1 MKQKSLG
8 LNAVLNGI
16 KQCCSII
23 FPLITFPYISRAIEN
38 GRMARYIEEYVSEA
52 LSSVLSDFHNGIDVF
67 AIKK

>member
-1 MKQKSLG
+1 MV
-8 LNAVLNGI
+8 AFV
-16 KQCCSII
+16 
-23 FPLITFPYISRAIEN
+23 RAIEN

>member
-1 MKQKSLG
+1 MNYIKIYRCDKCFR
-8 LNAVLNGI
+8 NAAF
-16 KQCCSII
+16 II
-23 FPLITFPYISRAIEN
+23 LLVAFVRAIEN